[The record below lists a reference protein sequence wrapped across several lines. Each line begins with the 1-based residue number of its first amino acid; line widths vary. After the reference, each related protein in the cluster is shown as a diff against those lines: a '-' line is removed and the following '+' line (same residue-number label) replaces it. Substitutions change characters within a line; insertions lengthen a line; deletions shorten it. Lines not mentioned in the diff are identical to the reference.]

1 MRLSGV
7 GIDSARLDASLILG
21 HVLDLDRAMLLAEN
35 TRLLTVDEIARFE
48 ALLARRLERR
58 PLAQVLGHREFWSL
72 DFIVTEAT
80 LDPRPDSETLVSA
93 VLAAWP
99 GNPPA
104 RLLDLG
110 TGTGCLLLSLLSEWP
125 GTWGLGLD
133 RSPAAAHVAARNA
146 RRLGL
151 ATRAAMVVGDW
162 AAALGATFDVV
173 VANPPYIPE
182 ADLAGLAP
190 EVARFEP
197 RTALVAGADGLDDYR
212 RIARLLPALLAPG
225 GLAAL
230 EVGQGQAGAV
240 AALLSAQGL
249 VVSGTARDL
258 AMIERVVLAKK
269 GLANTPISH

>member
-1 MRLSGV
+1 M
-7 GIDSARLDASLILG
+7 
-21 HVLDLDRAMLLAEN
+21 DRAMLLAEN
-35 TRLLTVDEIARFE
+35 TRLLTPQEIASFE
-48 ALLARRLERR
+48 ALLARRLARR

-93 VLAAWP
+93 LLAAV
-99 GNPPA
+99 GKTPPV

-125 GTWGLGLD
+125 GAWGLGID
-133 RSPAAAHVAARNA
+133 RSPEAAKVAALNA

-151 ATRAAMVVGDW
+151 SARAAIAVADW
-162 AAALGATFDVV
+162 SAALCGTFDVV

-190 EVARFEP
+190 EVACFEP

-212 RIARLLPALLAPG
+212 RIARALPDLLAPG
-225 GLAAL
+225 GLVGL
-230 EVGQGQAGAV
+230 EVGSGQAGAV
-240 AALLSAQGL
+240 ADLLSAQGL
-249 VVSGTARDL
+249 VVSGTIRDL
-258 AMIERVVLAKK
+258 AKVERVILARKR
-269 GLANTPISH
+269 LANPPISH